1 MWAHGCVVLVYRFKS
16 QLNYSLPKSCVWS
29 ISEIIFETVTGNK
42 LCQHLEIFQKLKF
55 FCSPG
60 TGIWNITKNNV
71 LVLLFFFFP
80 KMLYKAHVT
89 CLATCCVAVYKHL
102 TIRPGLDCLSC
113 WRTKACQ
120 VWVPLGCTQR
130 CSLCLFALD
139 PAEQLL
145 FEVAFV
151 PCRNQPCFQTLM
163 LTLLVWVVPSSQKQL
178 CHPATHQQQGKH
190 PFTPCS

>member
-71 LVLLFFFFP
+71 LVLFFFFP
-80 KMLYKAHVT
+80 LRCFIKLMW
-89 CLATCCVAVYKHL
+89 LAL
-102 TIRPGLDCLSC
+102 RPVVLLFISTWLSG
-113 WRTKACQ
+113 Q
-120 VWVPLGCTQR
+120 VWIVWVAGEQRPVRFECPLAAHSAVVFVCLR
-130 CSLCLFALD
+130 WILLSSCSLRL
-139 PAEQLL
+139 P
-145 FEVAFV
+145 
-151 PCRNQPCFQTLM
+151 
-163 LTLLVWVVPSSQKQL
+163 L
-178 CHPATHQQQGKH
+178 CHAETNRAFRH
-190 PFTPCS
+190 